1 MTKPFSSS
9 HVFSSSSLSQ
19 TAPAAAQLPLSS
31 TRLDDFTWSESDR
44 LGEGRYGQVF
54 KATRRSDN
62 AVVAIKRVHIFD
74 MEEQARHLCLRE
86 ANLLLHIQHEHI
98 IAILDCFMHH
108 NDLYLVM
115 EYADLGDMAKLIGD
129 MRAKQLRFTEE
140 DMWRFIYCIAS
151 ALQHMH
157 SRHLMHRDI
166 KPANIYVSRGGEV
179 KVGDLGLGRV
189 MEGYYDRAGSVVGTP
204 YYMSPE
210 VIREEEY
217 DYATDIWSL
226 GCLVYEMAQLQVPF
240 QGDNLWLLG
249 INIQQGNYQ
258 PIDNIYSQELID
270 FVNSLLQKQPALRPT
285 AGVITTRALCLL
297 HQFST
302 QTQQQAAANVSIATT
317 PSSTTSSSTSPQP
330 SSPSSP
336 LLTSH
341 PAPHSTHS
349 SANPFS
355 EFEDLGVIGRGQYSS
370 VHKARRRSDGR
381 LVAVKQVQIFD
392 MDGASRRECVNETRI
407 LSELKH
413 EHIIEYLDYFTHDND
428 LFLILEYASE
438 GDLSAVIANNAQQQQ
453 PMSEQDVW
461 QFTHQISSALAFMH
475 SKRIMHRDIK
485 PANIFICDDHTCK
498 LGDLG
503 LGRFISQS
511 SAAAYSEVGTPFYM
525 SPEAIT
531 GAGYSFASDVWSL
544 GCLVYE
550 LSMLHSP
557 FYQSTLNYYTLGQ
570 RIQQCQHTP
579 LPDTYSVALRQLL
592 ASILTPTPEHRPS
605 AEQVSAIAAV
615 ACKAFE
621 LGVKPDV
628 QIQELPALVE
638 ETERR
643 REEERDAANSSR
655 QPSGLP
661 SAVSTASS
669 RIRAVGSDDA
679 PPAASTRSKRPPR
692 PVRTS
697 PATSPQ
703 VSPTPSPVI
712 RERRNTRS
720 PSVTRTRTNSTNSN
734 TSTATQL
741 NTTAATDTERTGVLT
756 RSAARERERR
766 TGKDKE
772 EEKEQRMR

>member
-9 HVFSSSSLSQ
+9 HVFSSTTLLSHS
-19 TAPAAAQLPLSS
+19 TAELPPLSA
-31 TRLDDFTWSESDR
+31 TTLDEFTFGESDR
-44 LGEGRYGQVF
+44 LGEGRFSEVF

-62 AVVAIKRVHIFD
+62 TIVALKRLHIFNMDVVARG
-74 MEEQARHLCLRE
+74 MCMRE
-86 ANLLLHIQHEHI
+86 ASLLCRLRHSHLIGV
-98 IAILDCFMHH
+98 LDCFMHD
-108 NDLYLVM
+108 NSLYLVM
-115 EYADLGDMAKLIGD
+115 EWCDLGDMAALIAS
-129 MRAKQLRFTEE
+129 MRVKQLRFTED

-151 ALQHMH
+151 ALSHMH
-157 SRHLMHRDI
+157 SQYVMHRDI
-166 KPANIYVSRGGEV
+166 KPANIYVSRGGGV
-179 KVGDLGLGRV
+179 KVGDLSLASQQS
-189 MEGYYDRAGSVVGTP
+189 GYCDRAGSVVGTP

-226 GCLVYEMAQLQVPF
+226 GCLVYEMAQLHVPF

-249 INIQQGNYQ
+249 INIQQGNYT
-258 PIDNIYSQELID
+258 PIDSIYSEQLIQL
-270 FVNSLLQKQPALRPT
+270 VQATLQHQPERRPT
-285 AGVITTRALCLL
+285 AQHITTQALTML
-297 HQFST
+297 HHISAL
-302 QTQQQAAANVSIATT
+302 QQQQQPKHADANPSTATT
-317 PSSTTSSSTSPQP
+317 PSSTNSASTSPQP
-330 SSPSSP
+330 TSPNSPAAPSPSP
-336 LLTSH
+336 H
-341 PAPHSTHS
+341 PSIS
-349 SANPFS
+349 PFS
-355 EFEDLGVIGRGQYSS
+355 EFDDLGVIGRGQYSS

-381 LVAVKQVQIFD
+381 LVAMKLVQIFD

-413 EHIIEYLDYFTHDND
+413 AHIIEYLDYFTHDND
-428 LFLILEYASE
+428 LFLILEYASG
-438 GDLSAVIANNAQQQQ
+438 GDLSAVIAANLQQQQ
-453 PMSEQDVW
+453 PMSEMDVW
-461 QFTHQISSALAFMH
+461 QFTYQLSSALAFMH

-485 PANIFICDDHTCK
+485 PANILICDDHTCK

-550 LSMLHSP
+550 LVMLRSP
-557 FYQSTLNYYTLGQ
+557 FYQATLNYYTLGQ
-570 RIQQCQHTP
+570 RIQQCQYTP
-579 LPDTYSVALRQLL
+579 LPDTYSVALRQLI

-615 ACKAFE
+615 ACRAYE
-621 LGVKPDV
+621 LGVRPDV
-628 QIQELPALVE
+628 QIQELPTLIE

-643 REEERDAANSSR
+643 REEERDAANQS
-655 QPSGLP
+655 QPP
-661 SAVSTASS
+661 SAPASSSTAASS
-669 RIRAVGSDDA
+669 RIRAVSGEDA

-697 PATSPQ
+697 PRTSPQ

-720 PSVTRTRTNSTNSN
+720 PSVTRTRQ
-734 TSTATQL
+734 TSG
-741 NTTAATDTERTGVLT
+741 TAAAADAERSRPMT
-756 RSAARERERR
+756 RSAVRERERR
-766 TGKDKE
+766 TGKEKD
-772 EEKEQRMR
+772 EEKERPS

>member
-1 MTKPFSSS
+1 MSKPFSSS
-9 HVFSSSSLSQ
+9 HVFSSSSLSRPMS
-19 TAPAAAQLPLSS
+19 ASAQLPLSAS
-31 TRLDDFTWSESDR
+31 RLDDFTYSDGDR

-62 AVVAIKRVHIFD
+62 TVVAIKRLRIFD
-74 MEEQARHLCLRE
+74 MDEQARHLCLRE
-86 ANLLLHIQHEHI
+86 ADLLLRIQHEHI

-115 EYADLGDMAKLIGD
+115 EYADLGDMAKLIGE

-226 GCLVYEMAQLQVPF
+226 GCLVYEMAQLHVPF
-240 QGDNLWLLG
+240 EGDNLWLLG
-249 INIQQGNYQ
+249 INIQQGNYT

-285 AGVITTRALCLL
+285 ATVITTRALCML
-297 HQFST
+297 HQIS
-302 QTQQQAAANVSIATT
+302 TQQQAATSSSTATT
-317 PSSTTSSSTSPQP
+317 PSSTTSNSTSPQP
-330 SSPSSP
+330 TSPSTP
-336 LLTSH
+336 KLAAH
-341 PAPHSTHS
+341 PAPASTHS
-349 SANPFS
+349 SSGNPFS
-355 EFEDLGVIGRGQYSS
+355 ELEDLGVIGRGQYSS
-370 VHKARRRSDGR
+370 VHKARRRSDRR

-392 MDGASRRECVNETRI
+392 MDGASRHECVNETRI

-438 GDLSAVIANNAQQQQ
+438 GDLSAVIATNAQQHK
-453 PMSEQDVW
+453 PMSETEVW
-461 QFTHQISSALAFMH
+461 QFVYQISSALAFMH

-485 PANIFICDDHTCK
+485 PANIFICDNHTCK

-557 FYQSTLNYYTLGQ
+557 FYQPTLNYYTLGQ
-570 RIQQCQHTP
+570 RIQQCQYNP
-579 LPDTYSVALRQLL
+579 LPDTFSVAIRQLI

-605 AEQVSAIAAV
+605 AEQVSAIAAA
-615 ACKAFE
+615 ACRAFE

-628 QIQELPALVE
+628 QIQELPTLIE

-643 REEERDAANSSR
+643 RGEARETEEQADNRH
-655 QPSGLP
+655 QPSAAT
-661 SAVSTASS
+661 SASSSSPS
-669 RIRAVGSDDA
+669 RIRAVSSDNA

-697 PATSPQ
+697 PHVSPQ

-712 RERRNTRS
+712 RERRTTRS
-720 PSVTRTRTNSTNSN
+720 PSVTRTRNNNNNNNN
-734 TSTATQL
+734 TSTAV
-741 NTTAATDTERTGVLT
+741 TDTERTGVLT

-766 TGKDKE
+766 AGKEKE
-772 EEKEQRMR
+772 EETKQQDRG